1 MANGQMI
8 ITEVDEDN
16 EPKSLPIIVSINLI
30 NTVLPISH
38 AILPNSLFF
47 SWEEESKRVAC
58 RSNKTVAENSNSV
71 WRS

>member
-1 MANGQMI
+1 MI

-30 NTVLPISH
+30 NTILPISH
-38 AILPNSLFF
+38 AIWHNSLF
-47 SWEEESKRVAC
+47 SSEEESNRVAC
-58 RSNKTVAENSNSV
+58 RSNKTVAENYNSV

>member
-38 AILPNSLFF
+38 AILPNSLF

-58 RSNKTVAENSNSV
+58 RSNKTVAEKSNSV